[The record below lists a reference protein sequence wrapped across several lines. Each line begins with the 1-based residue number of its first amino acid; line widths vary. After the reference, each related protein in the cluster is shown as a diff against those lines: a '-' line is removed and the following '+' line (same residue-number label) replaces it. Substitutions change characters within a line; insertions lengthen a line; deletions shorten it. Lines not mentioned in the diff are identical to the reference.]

1 MVPQELQGLLA
12 QRHNAIIAVN
22 RRAGGPHVTPVWY
35 VWDGEDFYFSIT
47 TDRAKYSNIK
57 RDPSISLI
65 VEDGPSYV
73 AAYGEA
79 EFLDMGHSYVP
90 ALTDQLISKYVAGEQ
105 REQFLKI
112 AKEPNRVLVKLRP
125 EKVVTSNGVVARSA
139 QS

>member
-1 MVPQELQGLLA
+1 MVPQELQDLLA
-12 QRHNAIIAVN
+12 QRNNAIVAVN
-22 RRAGGPHVTPVWY
+22 RRSGGPHVTPIWY

-65 VEDGPSYV
+65 VEDGPRYV
-73 AAYGEA
+73 AVYGEA
-79 EFLDMGHSYVP
+79 EFLDMNHSYVP

-105 REQFLKI
+105 REQFLKVV
-112 AKEPNRVLVKLRP
+112 KEPNRVLVKLRP
-125 EKVVTSNGVVARSA
+125 ERVVTSNGTVARSA